1 MEHPVSDWHLTVDQ
15 AQSMAEKIKKIDVL
29 NALAQQEINLTGG
42 EASQN
47 PEIVEICKIF
57 QTITPHVCLHT
68 NLDILSEKSK
78 RWSRLV
84 EIMKLNARVDITLY
98 PTVWETSQKLF
109 LEKMLELQN
118 KLIVNVVYE
127 SLADL
132 KNQINLLQNFFQN
145 KGVKHV
151 SELLQNYYKKISIL
165 TDENP
170 NCGEKFFIDHMGDT
184 EAFASQ
190 PEFIFGISLL
200 PAFAVDKNGYRAMTS
215 LPFPQDNYLIGCPAA
230 RGSIDIMTIQQNG
243 EMTPCCDVGNLKC
256 QPKFGNVLKDSPQQ
270 ITDKMETSMK
280 MLASGVRKNHENLTT
295 GKAGIHTEEGIPP
308 YCQ

>member
-1 MEHPVSDWHLTVDQ
+1 MEHPVSDWHLTVEQ
-15 AQSMAEKIKKIDVL
+15 ARSMAEKIKKIEVL
-29 NALAQQEINLTGG
+29 NTLAQQEINLTGG
-42 EASQN
+42 EPSQN
-47 PEIVEICKIF
+47 PNIVEICKIF
-57 QTITPHVCLHT
+57 QAVTPHVCLHS

-98 PTVWETSQKLF
+98 PTVWESSQKLF

-127 SLADL
+127 SLIDL
-132 KNQINLLQNFFQN
+132 KNQIGMLHSFFQE
-145 KGVKHV
+145 KKIKHV
-151 SELLQNYYKKISIL
+151 SDLLQTYSKKISTL
-165 TDENP
+165 TKEYPSCDE
-170 NCGEKFFIDHMGDT
+170 KIFTTHMGDT

-200 PAFAVDKNGYRAMTS
+200 PAFDVDKNGYRAMTS
-215 LPFPQDNYLIGCPAA
+215 LPFPRDNYLIGCPAA

-256 QPKFGNVLKDSPQQ
+256 QPKFGNVLKDSPQEVM
-270 ITDKMETSMK
+270 DKMEASMK
-280 MLASGVRKNHENLTT
+280 ILASGVSKNHENLKT
-295 GKAGIHTEEGIPP
+295 GKAGIHVKEGIPP